1 MAKAKKRPAFSI
13 SISSASPRPPIR
25 LSLNRPLL
33 AVLLLVGAA
42 VVYLAGLSAYNM
54 FSQNNTTN
62 GNDLAFQGSG
72 SVREHEREDQ
82 IVQLKNLNTQLQ
94 QENSRYK
101 QDISDLDTR
110 VKQLADSIETL
121 KAFAKQLQDKVGG
134 ADSSALPPIP
144 TPSGSTSSNNTT
156 GSLYGGNTALASNPG
171 PGASN
176 IAATQNYYAEYDKV
190 LGQLQNINQTITA
203 KKQGIADLG
212 VKIQNYH
219 TQLVQTATTYNIDS
233 QRAVSKDVTISFDA
247 SAPGDVPV
255 DGPISSPFGWRQ
267 SPFHPGAM
275 GFHYGIDLAVQMNTP
290 VRATKAGTVTY
301 AAYDDVYGWRIEITH
316 PGGWLSFYAHNT
328 ILMAK
333 VGQTVDKGAII
344 ALSGTTGASTGPH
357 VHYEVHYNGVPV
369 NPVLY
374 MKVPLKYDTN
384 L

>member
-1 MAKAKKRPAFSI
+1 VAKAKKRSAFSI
-13 SISSASPRPPIR
+13 SISSATARPP
-25 LSLNRPLL
+25 LKLNLNRPLL
-33 AVLLLVGAA
+33 GVLLLVGAA
-42 VVYLAGLSAYNM
+42 VVYLAGLSAYNLVT
-54 FSQNNTTN
+54 QNTTTN

-94 QENSRYK
+94 QENTKYK

-121 KAFAKQLQDKVGG
+121 KAFAKQLQDKVSGTG
-134 ADSSALPPIP
+134 SPPIP
-144 TPSGSTSSNNTT
+144 TPSGSTD
-156 GSLYGGNTALASNPG
+156 GNTNAGVSY
-171 PGASN
+171 

-190 LGQLQNINQTITA
+190 LGQLQNINQTITT
-203 KKQGIADLG
+203 KKQGIADLSM
-212 VKIQNYH
+212 KIQNYKD
-219 TQLVQTATTYNIDS
+219 QLVQTSTTYNIDA
-233 QRAVSKDVTISFDA
+233 QRVVSKDVTASFDP

-267 SPFHPGAM
+267 SPFHPGTM

-290 VRATKAGTVTY
+290 VRATKAGIVTY
-301 AAYDDVYGWRIEITH
+301 AAYDDVYGWRVEVTH

-328 ILMAK
+328 ILMVK
-333 VGQTVDKGAII
+333 VGQSIDKGAII
-344 ALSGTTGASTGPH
+344 ALSGTTGSSTGPH

-374 MKVPLKYDTN
+374 MKVPLRYDTN